1 MSNLNIETFYKS
13 FPTLG
18 HKRNRFPFEKEINYN
33 MKMGEITPICAIPVV
48 PGQTYHLNLAN
59 VIKVA
64 PLSVPP
70 MDTAVFKAFAFYQS
84 NRNTWDNYI
93 YWFGEKKYP
102 ENPEKEPT
110 YLVPKIKMPSTGCK
124 YNGFFDNIGI
134 PPTAINNEIDAYLP
148 RMDRQIYNTYFRN
161 QSLENA
167 LEVNTGDENEIYT
180 EEQDTL
186 RKICRPRDLFAQALP
201 NQSGSEPVEIPLGS
215 IAPVIGNGT
224 TIGLMANGNTQYGLT
239 ATAAAGGAFVARSA
253 DSGKA
258 TGSNPTDT
266 GTTASGK
273 TIGLTTDPNLSGMV
287 ADLSKA
293 MGAPLEGL
301 YQAIA
306 YNTMQ
311 YITSRSGNRYFEQL
325 SNIYGCVNPDGVLR
339 LPEFLGST
347 TQMIDFD
354 TITQTSQTE
363 GQPTGLGS
371 RGANGYLE
379 SYDNI
384 INKSFGEFGWII
396 IYGVITHY
404 PKYQQ
409 GISKLMQTTDPLELF
424 NPIFNLMGDE
434 ALFKGEIYAQ
444 DPSIVNS
451 EGISENDEVWGYGKR
466 NSRILYPI
474 NEVHGEQRSSY
485 PQSLDASHFGEYYSS
500 APNLNKDWDK
510 INDNSFKRALSVTDE
525 TQFIC
530 NALITGIQDIE
541 IPLNPIPSPIPDVL
555 MHNQM

>member
-1 MSNLNIETFYKS
+1 MSSINIETFYKS
-13 FPTLG
+13 FPTLS

-70 MDTAVFKAFAFYQS
+70 MDTAVFKAFAFYQA
-84 NRNTWDNYI
+84 NRNTWDNYP

-110 YLVPKIKMPSTGCK
+110 FLVPKIKMPKTGCK

-134 PPTAINNEIDAYLP
+134 PPTAVNNEIDAYLP

-161 QSLENA
+161 QSLEDI
-167 LEVNTGDENEIYT
+167 LEVNTGDENDEYT

-186 RKICRPRDLFAQALP
+186 RKICRPRDFFAQALP
-201 NQSGSEPVEIPLGS
+201 NQSGAEPVEIPLGS
-215 IAPVIGNGT
+215 TAPVIGTGKRIGFTDNNSNVFGLYST
-224 TIGLMANGNTQYGLT
+224 ETHATAQSEINPNSGNLPQLATNNYGVNNRLIGLSTNPNE
-239 ATAAAGGAFVARSA
+239 
-253 DSGKA
+253 
-258 TGSNPTDT
+258 TGM
-266 GTTASGK
+266 
-273 TIGLTTDPNLSGMV
+273 MV
-287 ADLSKA
+287 DLSKA

-311 YITSRSGNRYFEQL
+311 YMTSRGGNRYFEQL

-339 LPEFLGST
+339 LPEFLGSIT
-347 TQMIDFD
+347 KMIDFD

-379 SYDNI
+379 AYDNI

-409 GISKLMQTTDPLELF
+409 GINKLMQTTDPLELF

-434 ALFKGEIYAQ
+434 AIFKSEIYAQ
-444 DPSIVNS
+444 DPSILNS
-451 EGISENDEVWGYGKR
+451 EGIPENDEVWGYGKR
-466 NSRILYPI
+466 NSRLLYPI

-485 PQSLDASHFGEYYSS
+485 TQSLDASHFGEYYKE
-500 APNLNKDWDK
+500 APNLNKEWDK
-510 INDNSFKRALSVTDE
+510 INDESFKRSLAVTDE

-541 IPLNPIPSPIPDVL
+541 VPLNPIPSPIPDVL
-555 MHNQM
+555 MHEQM